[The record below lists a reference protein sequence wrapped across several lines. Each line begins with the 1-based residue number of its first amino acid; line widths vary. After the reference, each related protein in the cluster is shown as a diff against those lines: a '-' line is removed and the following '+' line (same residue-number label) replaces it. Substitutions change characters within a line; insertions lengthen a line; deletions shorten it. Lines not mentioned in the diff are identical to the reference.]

1 MPLRRPAKPLDS
13 QAVDPR
19 GALGRSLLVS
29 LAFCV
34 VACAEGAASPVGSG
48 GNGEGAGS
56 PGFGGNTSEG
66 GATGQGGSGSTTTST
81 SSTTS
86 TTSSST
92 TSSSSSGGG
101 PVCGNSTCEA
111 GETCADC
118 QFDCGSCCGN
128 GLCDNGETQSTCP
141 ADCGTLQACHDPCV
155 QGAALDLLTCVL
167 GEFNL
172 CAAEVCGTTG
182 LEYCCDS
189 TSGTW
194 NAACVSAAENSLI
207 CGFCIF

>member
-1 MPLRRPAKPLDS
+1 MSLRRPAQPLETE
-13 QAVDPR
+13 AIDPLV
-19 GALGRSLLVS
+19 ALVGSLIAS
-29 LAFCV
+29 LAMGIV
-34 VACAEGAASPVGSG
+34 GCAEGASSPVGSG
-48 GNGEGAGS
+48 GSGEGAGN
-56 PGFGGNTSEG
+56 PGFGGSTSEG
-66 GATGQGGSGSTTTST
+66 GATGQGGTGATSTST
-81 SSTTS
+81 SSASS
-86 TTSSST
+86 TTSSS

-101 PVCGNSTCEA
+101 PVCGNSICEA
-111 GETCADC
+111 GESCADC

-141 ADCGTLQACHDPCV
+141 ADCGSLVACHDPCI

-172 CAAEVCGTTG
+172 CAADVCGTTG

-194 NAACVSAAENSLI
+194 NAACVSAAQGSFL

>member
-1 MPLRRPAKPLDS
+1 MPLRRPAQVLQTPTVAPLVALVGS
-13 QAVDPR
+13 LLLPL
-19 GALGRSLLVS
+19 ALG
-29 LAFCV
+29 AT
-34 VACAEGAASPVGSG
+34 ACAEGATGPEGTG
-48 GNGEGAGS
+48 GGGDGAGT
-56 PGFGGNTSEG
+56 PGFGGAG
-66 GATGQGGSGSTTTST
+66 GAPGQGGSTSTTTTTSSTTTSG
-81 SSTTS
+81 TS
-86 TTSSST
+86 TSST

-128 GLCDNGETQSTCP
+128 GLCDDGETQSSCP
-141 ADCGTLQACHDPCV
+141 ADCGTLEACHDPCI

-172 CAAEVCGTTG
+172 CAADVCGTTG

-194 NAACVSAAENSLI
+194 NAACVSAAQGSFI

>member
-1 MPLRRPAKPLDS
+1 MPLRRPEHVLQTPTVAPLVVLAS
-13 QAVDPR
+13 CLLLPL
-19 GALGRSLLVS
+19 ALG
-29 LAFCV
+29 AT
-34 VACAEGAASPVGSG
+34 ACAEGATGPEGSG
-48 GNGEGAGS
+48 GGGEGAGS
-56 PGFGGNTSEG
+56 PGFGGAG
-66 GATGQGGSGSTTTST
+66 GAASGQGGSATTSATTSSTTTS
-81 SSTTS
+81 ST
-86 TTSSST
+86 SST

-101 PVCGNSTCEA
+101 PVCGNSACEA
-111 GETCADC
+111 GETCSSC

-128 GLCDNGETQSTCP
+128 GLCDNGETQSSCP

-172 CAAEVCGTTG
+172 CAADVCGTTG

-194 NAACVSAAENSLI
+194 NSACVSAAQGSFL